1 MDKNFAYAAS
11 DLTDREITSIFKVVN
26 QVRGK
31 YAGLPNTA
39 ENLEKLRDEA
49 LTRLMEIGIIA
60 TLDPAPVFY
69 GEPPTLEIIGKVA
82 GDPIEKYG
90 FDHEQKGYEVNKAIE
105 KGEDWLGQ
113 KETIDKRK
121 DKGKKKDV

>member
-1 MDKNFAYAAS
+1 MDKNFAYSAS
-11 DLTDREITSIFKVVN
+11 DLTDREITRIFKVVEG
-26 QVRGK
+26 VRTR

-60 TLDPAPVFY
+60 TLDPAPCFY
-69 GEPPTLEIIGKVA
+69 GEPPTLEIIGKLA
-82 GDPIEKYG
+82 NDPLYTDG
-90 FDHEQKGYEVNKAIE
+90 FDHEQKGWEVNKAVE

-121 DKGKKKDV
+121 DRGK